1 MHTPLSSEVA
11 EAVALQALTHIAAD
25 DDLLGAFLAQTGL
38 AVDEL
43 KTQATDPALLGG
55 VLDFLMSDE
64 VGLLAFCEAASI
76 EPEMPGLARRSLP
89 GGEEVHWT

>member
-1 MHTPLSSEVA
+1 MHTPLSA
-11 EAVALQALTHIAAD
+11 EAAQAVALQALTHIAAD
-25 DDLLGAFLAQTGL
+25 EDLLGAFLAQTGL

-55 VLDFLMSDE
+55 VLDFLMGDE
-64 VGLLAFCEAASI
+64 ASLVAFCEAAQM
-76 EPEMPGLARRSLP
+76 EPEMPGIARRSLP

>member
-1 MHTPLSSEVA
+1 MHTPLPPETA

-38 AVDEL
+38 AVEEL

-64 VGLLAFCEAASI
+64 KGLLEFCEAAGM
-76 EPEMPGLARRSLP
+76 EPEVPGRARQSLP

>member
-1 MHTPLSSEVA
+1 MNTPLSPETA
-11 EAVALQALTHIAAD
+11 EAIALQALTHIAAD
-25 DDLLGAFLAQTGL
+25 EDLLGAFLAQTGL
-38 AVDEL
+38 AADEL
-43 KTQATDPALLGG
+43 KAQATDPALLGG

-64 VGLLAFCEAASI
+64 AGLVAFCEAAQM

>member
-1 MHTPLSSEVA
+1 MNTHLSPETA

-25 DDLLGAFLAQTGL
+25 EDLLGAFLAQTGL

-64 VGLLAFCEAASI
+64 AGLVAFCEAAQM

>member
-1 MHTPLSSEVA
+1 MNTPLSPEIA

-25 DDLLGAFLAQTGL
+25 EDLLGAFLAQTGL

-43 KTQATDPALLGG
+43 KAQATDPALLGG

-64 VGLLAFCEAASI
+64 AGLVAFCEAAQM
-76 EPEMPGLARRSLP
+76 EPEMPGRARRSLP

>member
-1 MHTPLSSEVA
+1 MNTPLSHEMA

-25 DDLLGAFLAQTGL
+25 EDLLGAFLAQTGL
-38 AVDEL
+38 AADEL

-64 VGLLAFCEAASI
+64 AGLVAFCEAAQM